1 MQRSRQ
7 IELVIF
13 DSVSSGANQTP
24 MNIKM
29 KLLNDR
35 SEVGHMGDSES
46 VEHVTCNLCCFLH
59 HFVAH

>member
-7 IELVIF
+7 IELMIS
-13 DSVSSGANQTP
+13 DSVSSGANQTH

-29 KLLNDR
+29 KLLNNR
-35 SEVGHMGDSES
+35 SKVGHMGDFES
-46 VEHVTCNLCCFLH
+46 VEHVTCNLCCFFH